1 VDAPRLRRALFP
13 CHPHYNTSMGSEFIP
28 AKPGVGGSAQKDAR
42 PEAPSTT
49 RTPLQTAAAAK
60 PSGASSS
67 VAAQTTAKASTKI
80 PWPTSSATAQK
91 PSATYQCPKCGTD
104 ARDVARFC
112 PRCHT
117 TLRFECPSCGNR
129 QRTAGKCEKC
139 GIDFIKYI
147 GAVVAAKKAEADVVH
162 ERLESRTNFLKAFLL
177 LPFNGGISLI
187 RYFFLKNDR
196 S

>member
-1 VDAPRLRRALFP
+1 
-13 CHPHYNTSMGSEFIP
+13 MGNESIP
-28 AKPGVGGSAQKDAR
+28 AKPGTSGSAPQDAR
-42 PEAPSTT
+42 PTANRPSAATLPSPAAPAVAQ
-49 RTPLQTAAAAK
+49 PVVKAAA
-60 PSGASSS
+60 
-67 VAAQTTAKASTKI
+67 KI
-80 PWPTSSATAQK
+80 PWPASSAADQK
-91 PSATYQCPKCGTD
+91 PGATYKCPKCGTD

-147 GAVVAAKKAEADVVH
+147 GAVVAAKKAESDAVH
-162 ERLESRTNFLKAFLL
+162 ERLENRSNFLKAFLL
-177 LPFNGGISLI
+177 MPFNGGISLI
-187 RYFFLKNDR
+187 RFFFLKSDR

>member
-1 VDAPRLRRALFP
+1 MTNA
-13 CHPHYNTSMGSEFIP
+13 
-28 AKPGVGGSAQKDAR
+28 
-42 PEAPSTT
+42 APSTT
-49 RTPLQTAAAAK
+49 PPSPAATSPNSIASSAAQPAAK
-60 PSGASSS
+60 A
-67 VAAQTTAKASTKI
+67 VAKI
-80 PWPTSSATAQK
+80 PWPASAAAEQTSE
-91 PSATYQCPKCGTD
+91 ATYKCPRCGTN

-162 ERLESRTNFLKAFLL
+162 ERLENRSNFLKAFLL
-177 LPFNGGISLI
+177 LPFNGGLSLI
-187 RYFFLKNDR
+187 RFFFLKSDR
-196 S
+196 R

>member
-1 VDAPRLRRALFP
+1 MTNAAPTGTLPAP
-13 CHPHYNTSMGSEFIP
+13 PQPATKTAATSPNSAAPGAAQP
-28 AKPGVGGSAQKDAR
+28 TAKPATKIAWPAS
-42 PEAPSTT
+42 
-49 RTPLQTAAAAK
+49 AAAEQT
-60 PSGASSS
+60 SGA
-67 VAAQTTAKASTKI
+67 
-80 PWPTSSATAQK
+80 
-91 PSATYQCPKCGTD
+91 TYKCPKCGTN

-129 QRTAGKCEKC
+129 QRAAGKCEKC

-162 ERLESRTNFLKAFLL
+162 ERLENRSNFLKAFLL

-187 RYFFLKNDR
+187 RFFFLKSDR
-196 S
+196 H

>member
-1 VDAPRLRRALFP
+1 
-13 CHPHYNTSMGSEFIP
+13 MGSEFVP

-42 PEAPSTT
+42 AEASSAS

-60 PSGASSS
+60 LTDAASSS
-67 VAAQTTAKASTKI
+67 LAAQTTAKASTRI

-91 PSATYQCPKCGTD
+91 PAATYQCPKCGTD

-112 PRCHT
+112 RRCHT

-129 QRTAGKCEKC
+129 QRAAGKCEKC

-177 LPFNGGISLI
+177 LPFNGGVSLI
-187 RYFFLKNDR
+187 RYFFLKSDR
-196 S
+196 N

>member
-1 VDAPRLRRALFP
+1 
-13 CHPHYNTSMGSEFIP
+13 MGNESIP
-28 AKPGVGGSAQKDAR
+28 GKPGTSGSASKDAR
-42 PEAPSTT
+42 PTTNTASSVTLQSPAISAPN
-49 RTPLQTAAAAK
+49 LAAPGATQPAAK
-60 PSGASSS
+60 PVS
-67 VAAQTTAKASTKI
+67 KI
-80 PWPTSSATAQK
+80 PWPTSPAAEQK
-91 PSATYQCPKCGTD
+91 PGATYKCPKCGTD

-162 ERLESRTNFLKAFLL
+162 ERLENRSNFLKAFLL
-177 LPFNGGISLI
+177 MPFNGGLSLI
-187 RYFFLKNDR
+187 RFFFLKSDR
-196 S
+196 N

>member
-1 VDAPRLRRALFP
+1 MS
-13 CHPHYNTSMGSEFIP
+13 NEFIP
-28 AKPGVGGSAQKDAR
+28 AKPGASVSVPKDAR
-42 PEAPSTT
+42 PGAATLP
-49 RTPLQTAAAAK
+49 AAAAAR
-60 PSGASSS
+60 PADTSLPFT
-67 VAAQTTAKASTKI
+67 AQITAKTAAEISWPAS
-80 PWPTSSATAQK
+80 PATEAK
-91 PSATYQCPKCGTD
+91 AGATYRCPKCGTE

-129 QRTAGKCEKC
+129 QRAGGKCEKC

-162 ERLESRTNFLKAFLL
+162 ERLENRTNFLKAFLL
-177 LPFNGGISLI
+177 LPFNGGLSLI
-187 RYFFLKNDR
+187 RFFLKRDH